1 MCATWRQATWRSS
14 SAAAA
19 ARATT
24 SARARDARSRKWLPS
39 CARTPGWRC
48 GSRATR
54 RSGARSTSRAWSG
67 ATPGPRVTRAGSRT
81 SRGPTRSPPSS
92 RTGARAWRPGGNEP
106 VRACLPLKGCAGM
119 LFRWTMEF
127 QHRTL
132 EQLLLEQGRIG
143 PDDLRKVKRL
153 QQERGERLERL
164 LLDLG
169 FISEEDL
176 LPLLA
181 TYLGVETVPRREFPA
196 VPVPLGN
203 LNVKF
208 LKHAKVMPLA
218 QTNGAMCVAMADPAD
233 YYTIQALQIAT
244 GFAVE
249 PRLARERD
257 ILEGLDAAY
266 GNGGGGEAG
275 ATSESAD
282 ADIEYLSDDE
292 EDVNHLRDL
301 ASEAP
306 VIRLVNLLI
315 NRAVEQRSSD
325 IHIEPF
331 ENELKVRYRIDGVL
345 HDVETPARRLQAAI
359 VSRIKIMAKLNIAER
374 RLPQDGRI
382 KLRLMGKEVD
392 LRVSTLPTL
401 YGESVVLRILD
412 RSSIVVNLDALGFP
426 EDTLGQFNRLIT
438 KPYGMILVTGP
449 TGSGKTTTLYGA
461 LDKINS
467 PDKKIITIEDP
478 VEYQLFGVN
487 QIHVKSQIGLTFANG
502 LRSIVRQDPDVIM
515 VGEIRDFET
524 AEIAIQAALTGHLV
538 FSTLH
543 TNDAAGAVSRLL
555 EMGVEDYLL
564 ASSLLGVL
572 AQRLVRKACEKC
584 RRPAEITPAVQ
595 RELGGDGAP
604 VQVYEGTGCEDC
616 AHTGYRGRSGIFEL
630 LQVNEVIRPLIL
642 KRSSADIIKDAG
654 VQQGMRTL
662 REDGWLKVRN

>member
-1 MCATWRQATWRSS
+1 
-14 SAAAA
+14 
-19 ARATT
+19 
-24 SARARDARSRKWLPS
+24 
-39 CARTPGWRC
+39 
-48 GSRATR
+48 
-54 RSGARSTSRAWSG
+54 
-67 ATPGPRVTRAGSRT
+67 
-81 SRGPTRSPPSS
+81 
-92 RTGARAWRPGGNEP
+92 
-106 VRACLPLKGCAGM
+106 
-119 LFRWTMEF
+119 MEL
-127 QHRTL
+127 QHRSL

-143 PDDLRKVKRL
+143 ADDLRKVKRL

-181 TYLGVETVPRREFPA
+181 SYLGVDAVNRKDFPQ

-203 LNVKF
+203 LNLKF
-208 LKHAKVMPLA
+208 LKHARAMPMA
-218 QTNGAMCVAMADPAD
+218 QDNGTLTVAMADPAD
-233 YYTIQALQIAT
+233 YYTIQGLQLAT
-244 GFAVE
+244 GLEIQAKI
-249 PRLARERD
+249 ARERD
-257 ILEGLDAAY
+257 VLEALEAAY
-266 GNGGGGEAG
+266 GSGQGAENGSAGEPGEA
-275 ATSESAD
+275 D
-282 ADIEYLSDDE
+282 FEYLSEDE

-315 NRAVEQRSSD
+315 SRAVEQRASD

-331 ENELKVRYRIDGVL
+331 ENKLKVRYRIDGVL
-345 HDVETPARRLQAAI
+345 HDIDPPARGLQAAI
-359 VSRIKIMAKLNIAER
+359 VSRVKIMAKLNIAER

-382 KLRLMGKEVD
+382 KLRLMGREID

-401 YGESVVLRILD
+401 YGESVVLRLLD
-412 RSSIVVNLDALGFP
+412 RSSIVVNLDSLGFP
-426 EDTLGQFNRLIT
+426 EDNLSAFEKLIN

-487 QIHVKSQIGLTFANG
+487 QIHVKPSIGLTFAQG

-515 VGEIRDFET
+515 VGEIRDAET

-572 AQRLVRKACEKC
+572 AQRLVRRVCAKC
-584 RRPAEITPAVQ
+584 RHPAELAVEAM
-595 RELGGDGAP
+595 REISGGSGE
-604 VQVYEGTGCEDC
+604 VQVWEGRGCEEC
-616 AHTGYRGRSGIFEL
+616 AQTGYHGRSGIFEL
-630 LQVNEVIRPLIL
+630 LLVGDAVRQLIL
-642 KRSSADIIKDAG
+642 KRASADMIKDAG
-654 VQQGMRTL
+654 VKLGMRTL
-662 REDGWLKVRN
+662 REDGWQKVRSGATTVAEVVRVTQEEV

>member
-1 MCATWRQATWRSS
+1 
-14 SAAAA
+14 
-19 ARATT
+19 
-24 SARARDARSRKWLPS
+24 
-39 CARTPGWRC
+39 
-48 GSRATR
+48 
-54 RSGARSTSRAWSG
+54 
-67 ATPGPRVTRAGSRT
+67 
-81 SRGPTRSPPSS
+81 
-92 RTGARAWRPGGNEP
+92 
-106 VRACLPLKGCAGM
+106 
-119 LFRWTMEF
+119 MEEF
-127 QHRTL
+127 PHRTL
-132 EQLLLEQGRIG
+132 EQLLIEQGRITQ
-143 PDDLRKVKRL
+143 DDLRKVKRL

-176 LPLLA
+176 LPLLSA
-181 TYLGVETVPRREFPA
+181 YLGVETIHRRDFPTA
-196 VPVPLGN
+196 PVPLGN
-203 LNVKF
+203 LNLKF
-208 LKHAKVMPLA
+208 LKHAKVLPLA
-218 QTNGAMCVAMADPAD
+218 QTNGGLTVAMSDPAD
-233 YYTIQALQIAT
+233 YYTIQGLQLAT
-244 GFAVE
+244 GLQVE

-257 ILEGLDAAY
+257 VLEALETIY
-266 GNGGGGEAG
+266 GGGNAEGG
-275 ATSESAD
+275 AAAEPAD
-282 ADIEYLSDDE
+282 AELEYFGDDE
-292 EDVNHLRDL
+292 EDVDHLRDL

-306 VIRLVNLLI
+306 VIRFVNLLI
-315 NRAVEQRSSD
+315 SRAVEQRASD

-345 HDVETPARRLQAAI
+345 HDVEAPQRRLQAAI
-359 VSRIKIMAKLNIAER
+359 VSRVKIMSKLNIAER

-382 KLRLMGKEVD
+382 KLRLMGREID

-412 RSSIVVNLDALGFP
+412 RSSIVVNLGSLGFP
-426 EDTLGQFNRLIT
+426 EDTLAQFDRLIT

-467 PDKKIITIEDP
+467 PDKKLITIEDP

-487 QIHVKSQIGLTFANG
+487 QIHVKPQIGLTFANG

-515 VGEIRDFET
+515 VGEIRDAET

-572 AQRLVRKACEKC
+572 AQRLVRKVCEKC
-584 RRPAEITPAVQ
+584 RRSAEITPTVQ
-595 RELGGDGAP
+595 RELGGDGAAMEI
-604 VQVYEGTGCEDC
+604 YEGTGCEAC
-616 AHTGYRGRSGIFEL
+616 AQTGYRGRSGIFEL
-630 LQVNEVIRPLIL
+630 LLVNEVIRPLIL
-642 KRSSADIIKDAG
+642 KRSSADMLKDAA

-662 REDGWLKVRN
+662 REDGWHKVRTGVTTVAEVVRVTQEEV

>member
-1 MCATWRQATWRSS
+1 
-14 SAAAA
+14 
-19 ARATT
+19 
-24 SARARDARSRKWLPS
+24 
-39 CARTPGWRC
+39 
-48 GSRATR
+48 
-54 RSGARSTSRAWSG
+54 
-67 ATPGPRVTRAGSRT
+67 
-81 SRGPTRSPPSS
+81 
-92 RTGARAWRPGGNEP
+92 
-106 VRACLPLKGCAGM
+106 
-119 LFRWTMEF
+119 MEEF
-127 QHRTL
+127 THRTL
-132 EQLLLEQGRIG
+132 EQLLIEQGRITQ
-143 PDDLRKVKRL
+143 DDLRKVKRL
-153 QQERGERLERL
+153 QLERGERLERL

-176 LPLLA
+176 LPLLSA
-181 TYLGVETVPRREFPA
+181 YLDVETIHRRDFPTA
-196 VPVPLGN
+196 PLPLGN
-203 LNVKF
+203 LNLKF
-208 LKHAKVMPLA
+208 LKHAKALPLA
-218 QTNGAMCVAMADPAD
+218 QTNGTLTVAMSDPAD
-233 YYTIQALQIAT
+233 YYTIQGLQLATGLQI
-244 GFAVE
+244 E

-257 ILEGLDAAY
+257 VLEALETIY
-266 GNGGGGEAG
+266 GGGNAAGG
-275 ATSESAD
+275 ATAETAD
-282 ADIEYLSDDE
+282 TELEIFSDDE

-306 VIRLVNLLI
+306 VIRFVNLLI
-315 NRAVEQRSSD
+315 SRAVEQRASD

-345 HDVETPARRLQAAI
+345 HDVEAPQRRLQAAI
-359 VSRIKIMAKLNIAER
+359 VSRVKIMSKLNIAER

-382 KLRLMGKEVD
+382 KLRLMGREID

-412 RSSIVVNLDALGFP
+412 RSSIVVTLGSLGFP
-426 EDTLGQFNRLIT
+426 EDTLAEFDRMIT

-487 QIHVKSQIGLTFANG
+487 QIHVKPQIGLTFANG

-515 VGEIRDFET
+515 VGEIRDAET

-572 AQRLVRKACEKC
+572 AQRLVRKVCEKC
-584 RRPAEITPAVQ
+584 RRSAEITPTVQ
-595 RELGGDGAP
+595 RELGGDGAA

-616 AHTGYRGRSGIFEL
+616 AQTGYRGRSGIFEL
-630 LQVNEVIRPLIL
+630 LLVNDVIRPLIL
-642 KRSSADIIKDAG
+642 KRSSADMIRDAG

-662 REDGWLKVRN
+662 REDGWEKVRTGVTTVAEVVRVTQEEV

>member
-1 MCATWRQATWRSS
+1 M
-14 SAAAA
+14 
-19 ARATT
+19 
-24 SARARDARSRKWLPS
+24 D
-39 CARTPGWRC
+39 
-48 GSRATR
+48 
-54 RSGARSTSRAWSG
+54 
-67 ATPGPRVTRAGSRT
+67 
-81 SRGPTRSPPSS
+81 
-92 RTGARAWRPGGNEP
+92 
-106 VRACLPLKGCAGM
+106 
-119 LFRWTMEF
+119 EF
-127 QHRTL
+127 SHRTL
-132 EQLLLEQGRIG
+132 EQLLIEQGRITQ
-143 PDDLRKVKRL
+143 DDLRKVKRL

-176 LPLLA
+176 LPLLS
-181 TYLGVETVPRREFPA
+181 TYLGVETIHRRDFPSA
-196 VPVPLGN
+196 PLPLGN
-203 LNVKF
+203 VNLKF
-208 LKHAKVMPLA
+208 LKHAKVLPLA
-218 QTNGAMCVAMADPAD
+218 QTNGTLTVAMSDPAD
-233 YYTIQALQIAT
+233 YYTIQSLELATGLQI
-244 GFAVE
+244 E

-257 ILEGLDAAY
+257 VLEALETIY
-266 GNGGGGEAG
+266 GGGNAAG
-275 ATSESAD
+275 GASAETTD
-282 ADIEYLSDDE
+282 TELEVFSDDE

-306 VIRLVNLLI
+306 VIRFVNLLI
-315 NRAVEQRSSD
+315 SRAVEQRASD

-345 HDVETPARRLQAAI
+345 HDVEAPARRLQAAI
-359 VSRIKIMAKLNIAER
+359 VSRVKIMSKLNIAER

-382 KLRLMGKEVD
+382 KLRLMGREID

-412 RSSIVVNLDALGFP
+412 RSSIVVTLGSLGFP
-426 EDTLGQFNRLIT
+426 EDTLAQFDRLIT

-467 PDKKIITIEDP
+467 PDKKLITIEDP

-487 QIHVKSQIGLTFANG
+487 QIHVKPQIGLTFANG

-515 VGEIRDFET
+515 VGEIRDAET

-572 AQRLVRKACEKC
+572 AQRLVRKVCEKC
-584 RRPAEITPAVQ
+584 RRSAEITPTVQ
-595 RELGGDGAP
+595 RELGGDGTP
-604 VQVYEGTGCEDC
+604 VQVYEGTGCEAC
-616 AHTGYRGRSGIFEL
+616 AQTGYRGRSGIFEL
-630 LQVNEVIRPLIL
+630 LLVNEVIRPLIL
-642 KRSSADIIKDAG
+642 KRSSADMLKDAA

-662 REDGWLKVRN
+662 REDGWHKVRTGVTTVAEVVRVTQEEV

>member
-1 MCATWRQATWRSS
+1 
-14 SAAAA
+14 
-19 ARATT
+19 
-24 SARARDARSRKWLPS
+24 
-39 CARTPGWRC
+39 
-48 GSRATR
+48 
-54 RSGARSTSRAWSG
+54 
-67 ATPGPRVTRAGSRT
+67 
-81 SRGPTRSPPSS
+81 
-92 RTGARAWRPGGNEP
+92 
-106 VRACLPLKGCAGM
+106 
-119 LFRWTMEF
+119 MEL

-132 EQLLLEQGRIG
+132 EQLLLEQGRISA
-143 PDDLRKVKRL
+143 DDLRKVKRV

-169 FISEEDL
+169 FISEDDL

-181 TYLGVETVPRREFPA
+181 SHLEVEAVSRKDFPE

-203 LNVKF
+203 VSLKF
-208 LKHAKVMPLA
+208 LKHAKVLPLA
-218 QTNGAMCVAMADPAD
+218 QTNGTLTVAMADPGD
-233 YYTIQALQIAT
+233 YYTIQSLQVAT
-244 GFAVE
+244 GLVVD

-257 ILEGLDAAY
+257 IVEGLDAAY
-266 GNGGGGEAG
+266 GNGAGGPANG
-275 ATSESAD
+275 SAD
-282 ADIEYLSDDE
+282 DASAEIEYLSDDE

-306 VIRLVNLLI
+306 VIRLVNQLI
-315 NRAVEQRSSD
+315 NRAVEQRASD

-345 HDVETPARRLQAAI
+345 HDVDTPARRLQAAI

-382 KLRLMGKEVD
+382 KLRTVGREIDM
-392 LRVSTLPTL
+392 RVSTLPTL

-412 RSSIVVNLDALGFP
+412 RSSIVVNLESLGFP
-426 EDTLGQFNRLIT
+426 EDTLVDFERLIT

-487 QIHVKSQIGLTFANG
+487 QIHVKPAIGLTFANG
-502 LRSIVRQDPDVIM
+502 LRSIVRQDPDIIM

-572 AQRLVRKACEKC
+572 AQRLVRKVC
-584 RRPAEITPAVQ
+584 RRCKRPAEMATEAM
-595 RELGGDGAP
+595 REIAGGGNGEPVTVVEGA
-604 VQVYEGTGCEDC
+604 GCEEC
-616 AHTGYRGRSGIFEL
+616 SQTGYRGRCGIFEL
-630 LQVNEVIRPLIL
+630 LMVSDAVRQLVL
-642 KRSSADIIKDAG
+642 KRSSADILKDAA
-654 VQQGMRTL
+654 VKQGMRTL
-662 REDGWLKVRN
+662 REDGWKKVRGGVTTVSEVVRVTQEEV

>member
-1 MCATWRQATWRSS
+1 
-14 SAAAA
+14 
-19 ARATT
+19 
-24 SARARDARSRKWLPS
+24 
-39 CARTPGWRC
+39 
-48 GSRATR
+48 
-54 RSGARSTSRAWSG
+54 
-67 ATPGPRVTRAGSRT
+67 
-81 SRGPTRSPPSS
+81 
-92 RTGARAWRPGGNEP
+92 
-106 VRACLPLKGCAGM
+106 
-119 LFRWTMEF
+119 MEL

-132 EQLLLEQGRIG
+132 EQLLLEQGRVSA
-143 PDDLRKVKRL
+143 DDLRKVKRL
-153 QQERGERLERL
+153 QHERGERLERL

-176 LPLLA
+176 LPLLSS
-181 TYLGVETVPRREFPA
+181 YLGVEAVHRKDFPQ
-196 VPVPLGN
+196 VPVPLGS

-208 LKHAKVMPLA
+208 LKHAKVMPLG
-218 QTNGAMCVAMADPAD
+218 QTNGTLTVAMADPAD
-233 YYTIQALQIAT
+233 YYTIQGLELAT
-244 GFAVE
+244 GFSID

-257 ILEGLDAAY
+257 ILEGLDTAY
-266 GNGGGGEAG
+266 GNGNGAEAG
-275 ATSESAD
+275 SPTEPAEAD
-282 ADIEYLSDDE
+282 FEYLSDDE

-306 VIRLVNLLI
+306 VIRFVNLLI
-315 NRAVEQRSSD
+315 NRALEQRASD

-345 HDVETPARRLQAAI
+345 HDVETPARRLTAAI

-382 KLRLMGKEVD
+382 KLRLMGKEID

-401 YGESVVLRILD
+401 YGESVVMRILD
-412 RSSIVVNLDALGFP
+412 RSSIVVTLESLGFP
-426 EDTLGQFNRLIT
+426 DDTLESFSKLIM

-487 QIHVKSQIGLTFANG
+487 QIHVKPSIGLTFAAG

-572 AQRLVRKACEKC
+572 AQRLVRRVCPKC
-584 RRPAEITPAVQ
+584 RQPVEVSPELA
-595 RELGGDGAP
+595 RELGGSASSLEIF
-604 VQVYEGTGCEDC
+604 EGRGCEEC
-616 AHTGYRGRSGIFEL
+616 ANTGYRGRQGIYEL
-630 LQVNEVIRPLIL
+630 LLMNEPVKELIL
-642 KRSSADIIKDAG
+642 KRSSADVIRDSAVKN
-654 VQQGMRTL
+654 GMRTL
-662 REDGWLKVRN
+662 RDDGWRTVRTGATTVAEVVRVTQEEV

>member
-1 MCATWRQATWRSS
+1 
-14 SAAAA
+14 
-19 ARATT
+19 
-24 SARARDARSRKWLPS
+24 
-39 CARTPGWRC
+39 
-48 GSRATR
+48 
-54 RSGARSTSRAWSG
+54 
-67 ATPGPRVTRAGSRT
+67 
-81 SRGPTRSPPSS
+81 
-92 RTGARAWRPGGNEP
+92 
-106 VRACLPLKGCAGM
+106 
-119 LFRWTMEF
+119 MEEF
-127 QHRTL
+127 PHRTL
-132 EQLLLEQGRIG
+132 EQLLIEQGRITQ
-143 PDDLRKVKRL
+143 DDLRKVKRL

-176 LPLLA
+176 LPLLSA
-181 TYLGVETVPRREFPA
+181 YLGVETVHRRDFPTA
-196 VPVPLGN
+196 PLPLGSLN
-203 LNVKF
+203 LKF
-208 LKHAKVMPLA
+208 LKHAKVLPLA
-218 QTNGAMCVAMADPAD
+218 QTNGTLTVAMSDPAD
-233 YYTIQALQIAT
+233 YYTIQGLELATGLQI
-244 GFAVE
+244 E

-257 ILEGLDAAY
+257 VLEALETIY
-266 GNGGGGEAG
+266 GGGNAAG
-275 ATSESAD
+275 GASAET
-282 ADIEYLSDDE
+282 ADTELEVFSDDE

-306 VIRLVNLLI
+306 VIRFVNLLI
-315 NRAVEQRSSD
+315 SRAVEQRASD

-345 HDVETPARRLQAAI
+345 HDVEAPARRLQAAI
-359 VSRIKIMAKLNIAER
+359 VSRVKIMSKLNIAER

-382 KLRLMGKEVD
+382 KLRLMGREID

-412 RSSIVVNLDALGFP
+412 RSSIVVTLGSLGFP
-426 EDTLGQFNRLIT
+426 EDTLAQFDRLIT

-467 PDKKIITIEDP
+467 PDKKLITIEDP

-487 QIHVKSQIGLTFANG
+487 QIHVKPQIGLTFANG

-515 VGEIRDFET
+515 VGEIRDAET

-572 AQRLVRKACEKC
+572 AQRLVRKVCEKC
-584 RRPAEITPAVQ
+584 RRSAEITPTVQ
-595 RELGGDGAP
+595 RELGGDGTPA
-604 VQVYEGTGCEDC
+604 QVYEGTGCEDC
-616 AHTGYRGRSGIFEL
+616 AQTGYRGRSGIFEL
-630 LQVNEVIRPLIL
+630 LLVNDVIRPLIL
-642 KRSSADIIKDAG
+642 KRSSADMIKDAA

-662 REDGWLKVRN
+662 REDGWQKVRTGVTTVAEVVRVTQEEV

>member
-1 MCATWRQATWRSS
+1 ML
-14 SAAAA
+14 
-19 ARATT
+19 T
-24 SARARDARSRKWLPS
+24 SWA
-39 CARTPGWRC
+39 
-48 GSRATR
+48 
-54 RSGARSTSRAWSG
+54 
-67 ATPGPRVTRAGSRT
+67 
-81 SRGPTRSPPSS
+81 
-92 RTGARAWRPGGNEP
+92 
-106 VRACLPLKGCAGM
+106 
-119 LFRWTMEF
+119 MEF

-132 EQLLLEQGRIG
+132 EQLLLDQGKLSA
-143 PDDLRKVKRL
+143 DDLRKVKRL

-176 LPLLA
+176 QPILSE
-181 TYLGVETVPRREFPA
+181 YLRVEAIQRRDFPTEA
-196 VPVPLGN
+196 VPLGTMN
-203 LNVKF
+203 LKF
-208 LKHAKVMPLA
+208 LKHTKVLPLS
-218 QTNGAMCVAMADPAD
+218 QTNGSLTVAMADPAD
-233 YYTIQALQIAT
+233 YYTIQALEMAT
-244 GFAVE
+244 GLSIE

-257 ILEGLDAAY
+257 ILEGLEAAY
-266 GNGGGGEAG
+266 GSGKAAADAG
-275 ATSESAD
+275 AAD
-282 ADIEYLSDDE
+282 GDGTELEFLSDDE
-292 EDVNHLRDL
+292 EDVDHLRDL

-306 VIRLVNLLI
+306 VIRLVNVLI
-315 NRAVEQRSSD
+315 SRAVEQRASD

-345 HDVETPARRLQAAI
+345 HDVETPPRRLQAAI

-382 KLRLMGKEVD
+382 KLRLMGREID

-401 YGESVVLRILD
+401 HGESVVLRLLD
-412 RSSIVVNLDALGFP
+412 RSSIVVRLDTLGFP
-426 EDTLGQFNRLIT
+426 ADTLVQFEKLIN

-515 VGEIRDFET
+515 VGEIRDYET

-572 AQRLVRKACEKC
+572 AQRLVRRVCSKC
-584 RRPAEITPAVQ
+584 RRPVEISPEAMGMVSAGSGEPAT
-595 RELGGDGAP
+595 
-604 VQVYEGTGCEDC
+604 VYEGQGCDEC
-616 AHTGYRGRSGIFEL
+616 AQTGYRGRCGIYEL
-630 LQVNEVIRPLIL
+630 LLVNESIKQLVL
-642 KRSSADIIKDAG
+642 KRSSADVIRDAAAK
-654 VQQGMRTL
+654 QGMRTL
-662 REDGWLKVRN
+662 REDGWRTVRKGVTSVAEVVRVTQEEV